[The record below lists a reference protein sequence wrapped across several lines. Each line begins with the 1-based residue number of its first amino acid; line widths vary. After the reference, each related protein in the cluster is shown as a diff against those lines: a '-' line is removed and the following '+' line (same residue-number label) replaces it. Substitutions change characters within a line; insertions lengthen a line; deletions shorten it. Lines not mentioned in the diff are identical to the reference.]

1 MHWGVDS
8 YGPADRNV
16 ALPEALRRAGDDD
29 ATATLFDFVERR
41 MGRAPAFWGRY
52 LNRRLPEDR
61 STHAVRSPEHSHSI
75 TPREAD
81 FLHARGC
88 RVLLVYNGSAGRRER
103 LRGGWSAGRDAAERA
118 DVICDQLGVPPHVA
132 IYADVENWAGDVG
145 WFRGWVE
152 TMRAA
157 HRACGV
163 YGRPTRLVENP
174 ADPSPT
180 YGTPLDRIPSRF
192 TRREATRMIE
202 RETTTTG
209 VAPRRVMVREYWSDE
224 LRDALVGAADPFYVW
239 SSEPRRV
246 LSERS
251 DAALDGADIPTEFVP
266 AEPPG
271 TASARTVVW
280 QYLENALFLGGVHG
294 TVDMNMATPSGLACM
309 W

>member
-1 MHWGVDS
+1 M
-8 YGPADRNV
+8 
-16 ALPEALRRAGDDD
+16 
-29 ATATLFDFVERR
+29 TLFDFVERR

-61 STHAVRSPEHSHSI
+61 RTHAVRSPEHSHSI

-81 FLHARGC
+81 FLHARDC

-103 LRGGWSAGRDAAERA
+103 LTGGWTAGRDAAEQA
-118 DVICDQLGVPPHVA
+118 DAICDQLGVPARVA
-132 IYADVENWAGDVG
+132 IYGDIENWAGDVG
-145 WFRGWVE
+145 WFRGWFE

-157 HRACGV
+157 NRRCGV

-192 TRREATRMIE
+192 TRREATRLIE
-202 RETTTTG
+202 RETTTSG
-209 VAPRRVMVREYWSDE
+209 IAPRRVMVREYWSDE
-224 LRDALVGAADPFYVW
+224 LREALAGATAEPFYVW

-246 LSERS
+246 LSESR
-251 DAALDGADIPTEFVP
+251 DADLDGDDIPTEFVP

-280 QYLENALFLGGVHG
+280 QYLENALFLGGAHG
-294 TVDMNMATPSGLACM
+294 TVDMNMASDGGFAGM